1 LYHLSILS
9 PAAPINVATV
19 WGNPHCCL
27 LLHTS
32 FLWCRR
38 MATPALVR
46 RTRTHLSTRRLGH
59 PLRGT
64 AQVDSTN
71 RALRDWAA
79 AGAPEGSAFLTE
91 YQAAGRGR
99 LGRRW
104 AAAPGVNLM
113 VSVLLRPAD
122 DTHLTL
128 LPLVV
133 ALGVSDALRAT
144 CGPTAGRL
152 KWPNDL
158 CCGTAK
164 VGGVLLE
171 TVSGSDPAPAII
183 AGIGLNVNQQAFPP
197 ALQEKATSLLL
208 HSGQRVDRAA
218 LLARILAAMEARYA
232 QWERGALGALR
243 EAVEGRM
250 AHRGETV
257 TLHPTTQAAPI
268 TGRVLGL
275 SPAGGL
281 RLATA
286 TGAQVVFAG
295 DVSSQPS
302 FS

>member
-1 LYHLSILS
+1 
-9 PAAPINVATV
+9 
-19 WGNPHCCL
+19 
-27 LLHTS
+27 
-32 FLWCRR
+32 

-46 RTRTHLSTRRLGH
+46 RTQTHLSTRRLGH

-64 AQVDSTN
+64 SQVDSTN

-79 AGAPEGSAFLTE
+79 EGAPEGSTFLTE
-91 YQAAGRGR
+91 YQEAGRGR
-99 LGRRW
+99 LGRQW

-122 DTHLTL
+122 NTHLTL

-144 CGPTAGRL
+144 CGPTAGHL

-158 CCGTAK
+158 RCGAAK

-171 TVSGSDPAPAII
+171 TAPGSGPVPAII

-208 HSGQRVDRAA
+208 HSGQRTDRAD
-218 LLARILAAMEARYA
+218 LLAQILAAMEARYA
-232 QWERGALGALR
+232 QWERGAMGALR
-243 EAVEGRM
+243 ETVEGRM
-250 AHRGETV
+250 VHQGETV
-257 TLHPTTQAAPI
+257 TLHPTTRSAPI

-286 TGAQVVFAG
+286 TGEQVVFAG
-295 DVSSQPS
+295 DVSSQPTLS
-302 FS
+302 